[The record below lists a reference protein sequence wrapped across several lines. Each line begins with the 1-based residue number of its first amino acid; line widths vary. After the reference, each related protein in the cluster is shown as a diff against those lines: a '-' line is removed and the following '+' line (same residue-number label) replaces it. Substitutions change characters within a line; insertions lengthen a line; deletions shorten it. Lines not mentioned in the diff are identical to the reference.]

1 MNTSIRTYIRSVG
14 FHWGLPMKLLL
25 QPVQKDYYSCGHTQ
39 TLTHI
44 SLKDTWERILKIT
57 TWQVCHTWSLPY
69 KTRFDCNCTYILLNA
84 ASKCTSHTRKLR
96 CLRNMQTRLTF
107 LFFPLL
113 DEKKALRTRISQ
125 CIQLCKWY
133 ASLHNV
139 FTGLNDA
146 WFGTFRKIGI
156 VTESS
161 PLIADSV

>member
-25 QPVQKDYYSCGHTQ
+25 QPVQKDYYSCGLTQ

-57 TWQVCHTWSLPY
+57 TWQVGHTWSLPY

-84 ASKCTSHTRKLR
+84 ASKCTSHTHKLR

-107 LFFPLL
+107 LFFLFW
-113 DEKKALRTRISQ
+113 KKKRLWELEFRSAFNSVSDMHHCTTCSQ
-125 CIQLCKWY
+125 
-133 ASLHNV
+133 
-139 FTGLNDA
+139 A
-146 WFGTFRKIGI
+146 WMTPDLAHLGK
-156 VTESS
+156 
-161 PLIADSV
+161 